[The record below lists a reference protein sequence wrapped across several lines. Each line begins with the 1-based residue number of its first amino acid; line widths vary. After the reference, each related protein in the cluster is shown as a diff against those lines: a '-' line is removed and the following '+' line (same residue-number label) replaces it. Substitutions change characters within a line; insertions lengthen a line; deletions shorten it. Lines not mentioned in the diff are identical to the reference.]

1 MDGLVSDVQR
11 VSSRQVLHPVRVYTI
26 ATFMAGVNGPQD
38 MIQIIVLLY
47 AMVAIGFLVQDQ

>member
-1 MDGLVSDVQR
+1 MDGLAKDVQR
-11 VSSRQVLHPVRVYTI
+11 VSLRQVHHPVRVYTI

-47 AMVAIGFLVQDQ
+47 VMAATGI

>member
-11 VSSRQVLHPVRVYTI
+11 VSSRQVHHPVRAYTI

-38 MIQIIVLLY
+38 MSQIIVLLY
-47 AMVAIGFLVQDQ
+47 VTAAIGI

>member
-11 VSSRQVLHPVRVYTI
+11 VSSRRVLHPVRVYTI

>member
-11 VSSRQVLHPVRVYTI
+11 VSQRRVLHPVRVYTI

-47 AMVAIGFLVQDQ
+47 VTAATGI

>member
-11 VSSRQVLHPVRVYTI
+11 VSQRRVHHPVKVYTTV
-26 ATFMAGVNGPQD
+26 TFMAGVNGPQD

-47 AMVAIGFLVQDQ
+47 VMAAIGI